1 MSQQAHPEGDG
12 PMRTAGILTC
22 CPAWKSAWFIK
33 NPSERM
39 FNCAETPRPVM
50 CDTSHGNLPEPGR
63 RPPGGIRSELPREH
77 GSAHPASPFQL
88 QLPMHLSRVLSAGLA
103 LVVAT
108 LLLTPLPAL
117 ANTWDFRV
125 FLDDK
130 EIGTHRFDL
139 LDQGGER
146 QLTSQARMNVKI
158 LFVTAYT
165 YDHHDVEHWSGNCV
179 SKLSSR
185 TDDNGKKHHVEVQR
199 REQDT
204 TVQTQQGTQRLGD
217 CVMTFAYWN
226 PAMLQ
231 QTRLLNSQD
240 GEYIDVKITDAGAD
254 SIAVRGVKTAA
265 RRFELRSKK
274 LSIDLWYSPQD
285 EWLALESMTERGQKL
300 IYQLK

>member
-1 MSQQAHPEGDG
+1 MISQQAHLEGG
-12 PMRTAGILTC
+12 GLKGTAGILTC
-22 CPAWKSAWFIK
+22 CPARKSASFIK
-33 NPSERM
+33 NPTWRM
-39 FNCAETPRPVM
+39 FNRTEKPRIVM
-50 CDTSHGNLPEPGR
+50 CDTR
-63 RPPGGIRSELPREH
+63 H
-77 GSAHPASPFQL
+77 GSCFGKLSAASEVTRRANPVQRTPRCRFNCSC
-88 QLPMHLSRVLSAGLA
+88 PMHLSLRAFHAVLT
-103 LVVAT
+103 T
-108 LLLTPLPAL
+108 LLLAPLPAL
-117 ANTWDFRV
+117 ASTWDFRV

-139 LDQGGER
+139 VDRGSER
-146 QLTSQARMNVKI
+146 QLTSQARMSVKI

-165 YDHHDVEHWSGNCV
+165 YDHHDVEHWSGDCV
-179 SKLSSR
+179 SRLSSK
-185 TDDNGKKHHVEVQR
+185 TDDNGKKHHVDVQR
-199 REQDT
+199 RDQET
-204 TVQTQQGTQRLGD
+204 IVQTQNGTQRLGD

-285 EWLALESMTERGQKL
+285 EWLALESVTERGQKL
-300 IYQLK
+300 IYKLK